1 MQRST
6 TDLDVIKQQ
15 LKEAKRFHAESLQAE
30 ATVESNTLVA
40 LEKAW
45 QCGKR
50 LNVIKEAIGHGNWLT
65 WLGANWPELGD
76 RTAQCYMKIDLD
88 NPNALHVADL
98 KLDSI
103 RKHRI
108 AKVPKKE
115 RTDEPGD
122 QSFSKPEH
130 HSTVVNE
137 CARYWQRY
145 DAGQVTADEEEL
157 KTDWRPTYERLQQL
171 YGDA

>member
-1 MQRST
+1 MQRRT
-6 TDLDVIKQQ
+6 TDLKIIKHQ
-15 LKEAKRFHAESLQAE
+15 LEEAKSLHAQAQEAE
-30 ATVESNTLVA
+30 ASAESNTLVA

-50 LNVIKEAIGHGNWLT
+50 LNLIKESIGHGNWLT
-65 WLGANWPELGD
+65 WLGSNWPQLTD
-76 RTAQCYMKIDLD
+76 RTAQVYMKIDRD

-108 AKVPKKE
+108 AKVPKKP
-115 RTDEPGD
+115 RPDEPGD
-122 QSFSKPEH
+122 QSFAKPEH
-130 HSTVVNE
+130 HSAVINE
-137 CARYWQRY
+137 LARLFQRI
-145 DAGQVTADEEEL
+145 DAGQQTVDEEEL
-157 KTDWRPTYERLQQL
+157 RRDFRPAYERLQRL